1 MCILAHAT
9 NKLFRKPEH
18 RSRRTQV
25 LGGAGSR
32 WVGREEVLRGRQRPP
47 SSAPGHRLSVCV
59 VCVCL
64 CVHVRVH
71 TRARLAS
78 PLPREAPA
86 FSQSSADP
94 RVLGRLRVP
103 WPEGFWVNSITSQ
116 VATVSP
122 EESGNKSQLC
132 LSLVQGYRNHG
143 HTHPMAPFVH
153 SAGRQAALGVA
164 LEQGQCGP
172 GVCPRHV
179 SFLHFRTSCRA
190 AAVCCIR
197 ALTWSGGRQRPPLA
211 EGLFGSL
218 SPTEMMGHEAG
229 DRAGE
234 CSTSAELAGVLASRS
249 VPDSEGWDQPKY
261 PSVRDRPRGGLV
273 TGSRG
278 GGWGWKSLRNRLYG
292 GSTSKTQRV
301 QGEGLAMRQLG
312 AGGGAARLRKPVLGA
327 EPLKHVAGGV
337 RP

>member
-32 WVGREEVLRGRQRPP
+32 RVGREEVLRGRQRPP

-103 WPEGFWVNSITSQ
+103 SPEGFWVNSITSQ

-122 EESGNKSQLC
+122 EESGSKSQLC

-143 HTHPMAPFVH
+143 HTCLLGRAPGCT
-153 SAGRQAALGVA
+153 GR
-164 LEQGQCGP
+164 GP
-172 GVCPRHV
+172 G
-179 SFLHFRTSCRA
+179 
-190 AAVCCIR
+190 
-197 ALTWSGGRQRPPLA
+197 
-211 EGLFGSL
+211 
-218 SPTEMMGHEAG
+218 AG
-229 DRAGE
+229 
-234 CSTSAELAGVLASRS
+234 TVWTRS
-249 VPDSEGWDQPKY
+249 VPTACLLPSFPYQLQGSCRVLHKGPDLVWGPPKA
-261 PSVRDRPRGGLV
+261 PPCRGTVWL
-273 TGSRG
+273 T
-278 GGWGWKSLRNRLYG
+278 
-292 GSTSKTQRV
+292 
-301 QGEGLAMRQLG
+301 
-312 AGGGAARLRKPVLGA
+312 
-327 EPLKHVAGGV
+327 EPH
-337 RP
+337 